1 MIVNKI
7 DTPARAFL
15 EDLKIPSTPEAKGGT
30 IFSPDEINYLTRY
43 SSVSIYEFAQETES
57 DREFLELFIKWL
69 NEEDTVEGYVDTYMI
84 FYLRYMQRLTED
96 EFKYLEHNIPSFGKG
111 HSWLYELNYRRRFR
125 LRIKLI
131 HCLKKDFKVII
142 KKGICK

>member
-30 IFSPDEINYLTRY
+30 IFSPDEIDYLTRY

-96 EFKYLEHNIPSFGKG
+96 EFKYLEHNIPSFGEG